1 MSTYLEAAADIS
13 HQPQVQKFE
22 PNQPVVPFP
31 VLCFLLQL
39 AFLTTERAPTSANI
53 CRESVEAGVQEVWE
67 VKAGNEMFV
76 KKCSV
81 EYVKAQKAFLY
92 FF

>member
-1 MSTYLEAAADIS
+1 MLAYLEVVADIL

-22 PNQPVVPFP
+22 PNQRVAPFP
-31 VLCFLLQL
+31 VLRFLLQL
-39 AFLTTERAPTSANI
+39 AFLATERVPTRAGT
-53 CRESVEAGVQEVWE
+53 CRGSVEAGVQEVSE
-67 VKAGNEMFV
+67 VRAGNEMLV
-76 KKCSV
+76 KKYLA

>member
-1 MSTYLEAAADIS
+1 MPTHLEAAADIS

-22 PNQPVVPFP
+22 PNQLVVPFP
-31 VLCFLLQL
+31 ALCFLLQL
-39 AFLTTERAPTSANI
+39 DFLATERVPTSAST
-53 CRESVEAGVQEVWE
+53 CRESVEAWVVEVLE
-67 VKAGNEMFV
+67 VKAGNEMSV
-76 KKCSV
+76 KKHLV